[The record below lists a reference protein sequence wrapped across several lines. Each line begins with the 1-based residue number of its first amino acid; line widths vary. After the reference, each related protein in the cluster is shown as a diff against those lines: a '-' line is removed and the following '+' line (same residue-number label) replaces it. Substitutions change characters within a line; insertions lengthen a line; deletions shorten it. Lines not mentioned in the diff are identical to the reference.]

1 MSNTKSGFVHLH
13 VHGEYSLLDG
23 MSKIPDLVK
32 KIKDSRDDC
41 MCPDGPWCHE
51 RRGGLLQRSQNRGSN
66 LSLAVSAMKHPKAGW
81 IKIPMQERKGII
93 T

>member
-1 MSNTKSGFVHLH
+1 M
-13 VHGEYSLLDG
+13 D
-23 MSKIPDLVK
+23 
-32 KIKDSRDDC
+32 
-41 MCPDGPWCHE
+41 
-51 RRGGLLQRSQNRGSN
+51 SQNELFALCKKTGGTYMAYELRPYQKECKDILDKN